1 MILLLSMIDELY
13 HQLFLNSLSK
23 NLEVNQEVV
32 LSEAPKLN
40 ELVMN
45 KK

>member
-1 MILLLSMIDELY
+1 MIDELY
-13 HQLFLNSLSK
+13 HQLFFFIFSK

-32 LSEAPKLN
+32 LSEAPKPN

>member
-1 MILLLSMIDELY
+1 MILLFMIDELY

-32 LSEAPKLN
+32 LSEAPKPK